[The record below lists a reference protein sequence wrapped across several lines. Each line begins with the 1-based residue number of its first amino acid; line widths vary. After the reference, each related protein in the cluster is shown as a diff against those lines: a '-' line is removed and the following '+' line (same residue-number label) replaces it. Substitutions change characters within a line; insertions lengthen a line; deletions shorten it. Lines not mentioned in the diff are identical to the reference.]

1 MSDLEPLEAWC
12 AGLLARLEPAQR
24 RALSR
29 ELAGRLRASQSARIG
44 AQLNPDGSAYE
55 PRKTQARAKRGA
67 VRRKMFSRLR
77 TARWMKIEATP
88 NSAAVTFAAGAQGI
102 AKVHQHGLRDRV
114 NRRRSKYGGT
124 GPEVSYP
131 ERQLL
136 GFTALDVDL
145 VERLVLAHL
154 AGGTA

>member
-1 MSDLEPLEAWC
+1 MSDLAPLEAWC
-12 AGLLARLEPAQR
+12 AGLLSRLEPAQR

-29 ELAGRLRASQSARIG
+29 ELARRLRASQSARIA
-44 AQLNPDGSAYE
+44 AQLNPDGSAFA

-77 TARWMKIEATP
+77 TAKWMKIEATP
-88 NSAAVTFAAGAQGI
+88 NSAAVTFAAAVQRM
-102 AKVHQHGLRDRV
+102 AAVHQYGLRDRV
-114 NRRRSKYGGT
+114 NRRRSQYGGA
-124 GPEVSYP
+124 GPEVTYP

-136 GFTALDVDL
+136 GFTALDVDM

-154 AGGTA
+154 AGSAA